1 MKKHILLRIIAWS
14 LILVMT
20 ASNLTACSNKNK
32 VEVKLDPDNPVVI
45 SVWHYYNGSILNA
58 FDEMVTEFN
67 DTVGKEQG
75 IIVEGYNYG
84 NVSDLETAVLA
95 SANKEV
101 GSQEMPNVFASY
113 ADTAYEAEKM
123 DILANLDDYF
133 NEEEQAQ
140 YIDSY
145 IEEGKIGLN
154 GEFRIFPIAKSTEVM
169 MLNKTDWEPFAKE
182 CGITTDDLET
192 IEQLVEVS
200 KKYYEWT
207 DDLTTDI
214 PNDGKA
220 FFGRDSMANMFII
233 ASKEFDVE
241 IFDVVDGECTL
252 NINEEV
258 MRKIWDNYYVPYI
271 SGYFKSYGKF
281 RSDDTKVGDILAYV
295 GSTSSVT
302 YFPNEVATDGK
313 THSIEAEILLAPI
326 YKGAKKVMVQQGA
339 GMVITK
345 STKEEE
351 YASSVF
357 LKWFTD
363 AENNSLFSLMS
374 GYMPVKKEA
383 VNYDNLKNIIG
394 EADYKLDSNTDV
406 TLHVVLD
413 EIGNSRLYTN
423 KAFNGGTTARAVLE
437 SNLQSKADAD
447 REEVKKLLDD
457 GTSLT
462 DAVAKY
468 NTEENYQDWLD
479 NLTKELEAAI
489 K

>member
-1 MKKHILLRIIAWS
+1 MKKHRLSRIMA
-14 LILVMT
+14 LGMILVMMV
-20 ASNLTACSNKNK
+20 SNMTACSSGNTSG
-32 VEVKLDPDNPVVI
+32 VKLDPDNPIVI

-123 DILANLDDYF
+123 EILANLDDYF
-133 NEEEQAQ
+133 TEEELSE
-140 YIDSY
+140 YMDSY

-169 MLNKTDWEPFAKE
+169 MLNKTDWEPFANE
-182 CGITTDDLET
+182 CGVATDDLAT
-192 IEQLVEVS
+192 VEQLVEVS

-207 DDLTTDI
+207 DAQT
-214 PNDGKA
+214 PNVANDGKA

-241 IFDVVDGECTL
+241 IFEVVDGECTL
-252 NINEEV
+252 NIDDEV

-302 YFPNEVATDGK
+302 YFPTEVAVDSE
-313 THSIEAEILLAPI
+313 THAIEAEILLAPI
-326 YKGAKKVMVQQGA
+326 YEDAKKVMVQQGA
-339 GMVITK
+339 GMVVTK

-383 VNYDNLKNIIG
+383 IDYDSLKSIIG

-413 EIGNSRLYTN
+413 EIGNSKLYTN
-423 KAFNGGTTARAVLE
+423 KAFNGGTTARSILE
-437 SNLQSKADAD
+437 YNLQDKVAAD
-447 REEVKKLLDD
+447 REEVIKLLDG
-457 GTSLT
+457 GTSL
-462 DAVAKY
+462 DEAVAKY
-468 NTEENYQDWLD
+468 NTEENYKNWLEE
-479 NLTKELEAAI
+479 LKTALEAAI